1 MGTNIAGF
9 NIPFDI
15 PTISSTG
22 IGFWV
27 LVVVTGILLIGLV
40 GLGVWFFL
48 LHKKFYIQI
57 RDFENIAG
65 KGFQLT
71 KKDTARVVK
80 VGDGGEELLLLRR
93 RKTYRTAYGQKMGK
107 NEYWFAR
114 GSDGYYYNITLG
126 DLDAK
131 MGTLDIEPIDRD
143 MRYMHVAIRKN
154 VQDRYRKQ
162 KFMEKYGTLV
172 INGIFLIIMLIGIG
186 ILLSQMGDVAE
197 SNVEGIKAGERVTE
211 RAATMISSL
220 DNICSGGS
228 GIKPVGVTTT

>member
-154 VQDRYRKQ
+154 IQDRYK
-162 KFMEKYGTLV
+162 KADNFAKYAPIVIGFVFLV
-172 INGIFLIIMLIGIG
+172 IMIIAVWLLMSKAGDLI
-186 ILLSQMGDVAE
+186 QE
-197 SNVEGIKAGERVTE
+197 GERVVT
-211 RAATMISSL
+211 ASQPIADALLNAVSKL
-220 DNICSGGS
+220 DTICGSS
-228 GIKPVGVTTT
+228 GIRPS